1 MEFGSWFAVAMRR
14 LNFGMRYTLFALLIL
29 SAACRSAT
37 SGSDD
42 WPAYANAGGTRYS
55 PLTSIDR
62 TNVAQLQVA
71 WTYHTGE
78 TSFAKESEEK
88 STFEA
93 TPIVIDGTLYIST
106 GFNKIIALDAA
117 TGRERWTYDPKID
130 RDGDYSEVTSR
141 GVSYWGKGKRI
152 FEGTIDARLIALDT
166 ATGKLCS
173 DFGNG
178 GIVDLKNGIAHPRM
192 GDYQVTSPPAIIGD
206 LVIIGSSIGDNGA
219 AELERGVVRAYDAR
233 TGTLRWSFDPIA
245 HEQHSGAANAWS
257 AITADPESGMVFVPT
272 SSPSPD
278 YYGGLRLGNNELANS
293 IVAIRA
299 ATGEVAWHFQVVHHD
314 LWDYDIA
321 TQPVLVDVRGIKAV
335 AVATKMGH
343 LYFFDRLSGK
353 PLFPIEERPVPAS
366 DVAGEEASP
375 TQPFPTAPPP
385 LVPESL
391 KADDVFGVDDDDRA
405 ACRNIVSSLRS
416 DGMFTPPSIR
426 GTLQVPG
433 NVGGMNWGGMSYD
446 PSRHILVASMNHLAA
461 MVRLIPR
468 ADYETDRAKSKG
480 ERIFGEYNGMRGT
493 PFAMYRTIILSPKG
507 VPCTSPPWGTLAAVD
522 VDRGA
527 VRWETP
533 FGSVSR
539 LAAVAPNTGSP
550 NLGGS
555 MTSGGVVFIGAAM
568 DEVFRAFDVETG
580 KELWHA
586 PLPASAQASPMT
598 YRANGKQ
605 FVVIAAGGHGKL
617 HTKRGDAVVA
627 FALP

>member
-1 MEFGSWFAVAMRR
+1 MRH
-14 LNFGMRYTLFALLIL
+14 TLIALLL
-29 SAACRSAT
+29 LAAACRTTT
-37 SGSDD
+37 SSNDDD

-55 PLTSIDR
+55 PLTEIDR
-62 TNVAQLQVA
+62 TNVARLQVA

-78 TSFAKESEEK
+78 ATYTTDAEKK

-93 TPIVIDGTLYIST
+93 TPIVVDGTLYVST
-106 GFNKIIALDAA
+106 GFNKVIALNAA
-117 TGRERWTYDPKID
+117 TGRERWTYDPHID
-130 RDGDYSEVTSR
+130 RDDDYSEVTSR
-141 GVSYWGKGKRI
+141 GVSYWSKGKRI
-152 FEGTIDARLIALDT
+152 FEGTIDARLIALDA
-166 ATGKLCS
+166 ATGALCP
-173 DFGNG
+173 DFGTG
-178 GIVDLKNGIAHPRM
+178 GIVDLKVGVGRVRK
-192 GDYQVTSPPAIIGD
+192 GDYQVTSPPAVIGD
-206 LVIIGSSIGDNGA
+206 LVVIGSSIGDNGA

-233 TGTLRWSFDPIA
+233 SGALRWSFDPIA
-245 HEQHSGAANAWS
+245 HELHSGAANAWA
-257 AITADPESGMVFVPT
+257 AITADPESGLVFVPT

-278 YYGGLRLGNNELANS
+278 YYGGLRLGRNELADS
-293 IVAIRA
+293 IVALRA
-299 ATGEVAWHFQVVHHD
+299 DSGSVVWHFQVVHHD
-314 LWDYDIA
+314 LWDYDVA

-335 AVATKMGH
+335 AVGTKMGH
-343 LYFFDRLSGK
+343 LFFFDRQNGA

-385 LVPESL
+385 IVPEQL
-391 KADDVFGVDDDDRA
+391 NADDAFGIDDTDRA
-405 ACRNIVSSLRS
+405 ACRTLLASLRN

-433 NVGGMNWGGMSYD
+433 NIGGMNWSGMSYD
-446 PSRHILVASMNHLAA
+446 PVRHILVANTNRLAA

-468 ADYETDRAKSKG
+468 ADYDADRARSKG
-480 ERIFGEYNGMRGT
+480 ERIFGEYNGMKGT
-493 PFAMYRTIILSPKG
+493 PYAMYRTIIVSPRG
-507 VPCTSPPWGTLAAVD
+507 IPCTPPPWGALTAID

-533 FGSVSR
+533 FGGVTPIPG
-539 LAAVAPNTGSP
+539 LPANIGSP

-555 MTSGGVVFIGAAM
+555 MTSGGVVFIAAAM

-586 PLPASAQASPMT
+586 QLPASAQASPMT
-598 YRANGKQ
+598 YRAGGKQ

-627 FALP
+627 FAMP

>member
-1 MEFGSWFAVAMRR
+1 
-14 LNFGMRYTLFALLIL
+14 MRYVIALLFL
-29 SAACRSAT
+29 SVACRTTT
-37 SGSDD
+37 SSTDD

-55 PLTSIDR
+55 PLTTIDR
-62 TNVAQLQVA
+62 ANVSRLQVA

-78 TSFAKESEEK
+78 MSFAKESEQK

-93 TPIVIDGTLYIST
+93 TPIVVDGTLYVST
-106 GFNKIIALDAA
+106 GFNKVIALDAA
-117 TGRERWTYDPKID
+117 TGRERWTYDPHID
-130 RDGDYSEVTSR
+130 RSGDYSEVTSR

-152 FEGTIDARLIALDT
+152 FEGTIDARLIALN
-166 ATGKLCS
+166 AITGEPAS
-173 DFGNG
+173 EFGVR
-178 GIVDLKNGIAHPRM
+178 GIVDLTEGIAHPRF
-192 GDYQVTSPPAIIGD
+192 GDYQVTSPPAVIGD
-206 LVIIGSSIGDNGA
+206 LVVIGSSIGDNSG

-233 TGTLRWSFDPIA
+233 TGALRWSFDPIA
-245 HEQHSGAANAWS
+245 HELHSGAANAW
-257 AITADPESGMVFVPT
+257 APITADPESGLVFVPT

-278 YYGGLRLGNNELANS
+278 YYGGLRLGNNEFANS

-299 ATGEVAWHFQVVHHD
+299 SSGEVAWHFQVVHHD
-314 LWDYDIA
+314 LWDYDVA
-321 TQPVLVDVRGIKAV
+321 TQPVLVEVRGIKAV
-335 AVATKMGH
+335 AVGTKMGH
-343 LYFFDRLSGK
+343 LFFFDRLSGK

-366 DVAGEEASP
+366 DVAGEAASP

-385 LVPESL
+385 IVPEQL
-391 KADDVFGVDDDDRA
+391 KAEDAFGVDDADRV
-405 ACRNIVSSLRS
+405 ACRNTLASLRS

-433 NVGGMNWGGMSYD
+433 NIGGMNWGGMSYD
-446 PSRHILVASMNHLAA
+446 PARHILVASTNRLAA

-468 ADYETDRAKSKG
+468 ADYDADRAKSKG
-480 ERIFGEYNGMRGT
+480 ERIFGEYNGMKGT
-493 PFAMYRTIILSPKG
+493 PFAMYRTIIVSPKG
-507 VPCTSPPWGTLAAVD
+507 VPCTPPPWGALTAID

-533 FGSVSR
+533 FGSVSQIPG
-539 LAAVAPNTGSP
+539 LPANIGSP

-568 DEVFRAFDVETG
+568 DEVFRAFDVESG
-580 KELWHA
+580 KELWHG
-586 PLPASAQASPMT
+586 PLPASAQSSPMT
-598 YRANGKQ
+598 YRAGGKQ

>member
-1 MEFGSWFAVAMRR
+1 MRF
-14 LNFGMRYTLFALLIL
+14 LIALSLL
-29 SAACRSAT
+29 AAACRSTT
-37 SGSDD
+37 STGD
-42 WPAYANAGGTRYS
+42 WPAYSNAGGTRYS
-55 PLTSIDR
+55 SLTSIDR
-62 TNVAQLQVA
+62 TNVAQLRVA

-78 TSFAKESEEK
+78 TSFAKDSEQK
-88 STFEA
+88 STFEV
-93 TPIVIDGTLYIST
+93 TPIVVDGTMYLST
-106 GFNKIIALDAA
+106 GFNKVIALDAA

-130 RDGDYSEVTSR
+130 RDGDFSEVTSR
-141 GVSYWGKGKRI
+141 GVSYWEKGKRI
-152 FEGTIDARLIALDT
+152 FEGTIDARLIALDA
-166 ATGKLCS
+166 ATGKLAIE
-173 DFGNG
+173 FGNG
-178 GIVDLKNGIAHPRM
+178 GVVDLKQGIDHPRA
-192 GDYQVTSPPAIIGD
+192 GDYQVTSPPAVIGD
-206 LVIIGSSIGDNGA
+206 LVVIGSAIGDNSA

-233 TGTLRWSFDPIA
+233 SGALRWRFDPIA
-245 HEQHSGAANAWS
+245 REKHSGAANAWGS
-257 AITADPESGMVFVPT
+257 ITADPESGMVFVPT

-278 YYGGLRLGNNELANS
+278 YYGGLRLGDNDLANS

-299 ATGEVAWHFQVVHHD
+299 ATGEVVWHFQVVHHD

-335 AVATKMGH
+335 AVGTKMGH

-353 PLFPIEERPVPAS
+353 PLFPIEERAVPAS
-366 DVAGEEASP
+366 DVAGEVASK

-385 LVPESL
+385 LVPEAL
-391 KADDVFGVDDDDRA
+391 KADNAFGVDDADRT
-405 ACRNIVSSLRS
+405 ACRNILASLRH
-416 DGMFTPPSIR
+416 DGMFTPPSVR
-426 GTLQVPG
+426 GTLQIPG

-446 PSRHILVASMNHLAA
+446 PSRHILVASMNRLAA

-468 ADYETDRAKSKG
+468 ADYEADRAKSKG

-493 PFAMYRTIILSPKG
+493 PFAMYRTIIVSPKG
-507 VPCTSPPWGTLAAVD
+507 VPCTPPPWGVLAAID
-522 VDRGA
+522 VDRGT
-527 VRWETP
+527 VRWQTP
-533 FGSVSR
+533 FGSIPQ
-539 LAAVAPNTGSP
+539 LAALGPNIGSP

-586 PLPASAQASPMT
+586 SLPASAQASPMT
-598 YRANGKQ
+598 YRAGGKQ

>member
-1 MEFGSWFAVAMRR
+1 MRH
-14 LNFGMRYTLFALLIL
+14 GIVLLL
-29 SAACRSAT
+29 LAAACRSTT
-37 SGSDD
+37 STDD
-42 WPAYANAGGTRYS
+42 WPAYSNAGGTRYS
-55 PLTSIDR
+55 SLTAIDR
-62 TNVAQLQVA
+62 TNVAQLKVA

-78 TSFAKESEEK
+78 TSFSKDSEQK
-88 STFEA
+88 STFEV
-93 TPIVIDGTLYIST
+93 TPIVIGGTMYLST
-106 GFNKIIALDAA
+106 GFNKVIALDAA

-130 RDGDYSEVTSR
+130 RDGDFSEVTSR

-152 FEGTIDARLIALDT
+152 FEGTIDARLIALDA
-166 ATGKLCS
+166 ATGEPVKE
-173 DFGNG
+173 FGSRG
-178 GIVDLKNGIAHPRM
+178 TVDLTEGIDHPRF
-192 GDYQVTSPPAIIGD
+192 GDYQVTSPPAVIGD
-206 LVIIGSSIGDNGA
+206 LVVIGSAIGDNSA

-233 TGTLRWSFDPIA
+233 TGALRWSFDPIA
-245 HEQHSGAANAWS
+245 REKKSGAANAWGS
-257 AITADPESGMVFVPT
+257 ITADPESGMVFVPT

-278 YYGGLRLGNNELANS
+278 YYGGLRLGNNDLANS
-293 IVAIRA
+293 IVAVRA
-299 ATGEVAWHFQVVHHD
+299 ATGEVVWHFQVVHHD

-335 AVATKMGH
+335 AVGTKMGH
-343 LYFFDRLSGK
+343 LYFFDRLTGR
-353 PLFPIEERPVPAS
+353 PLFPIEERAVPAS
-366 DVAGEEASP
+366 DVAGEIASK

-385 LVPESL
+385 LVPEAL
-391 KADDVFGVDDDDRA
+391 KADDAFGIDDADRT
-405 ACRNIVSSLRS
+405 ACRNILASLRH
-416 DGMFTPPSIR
+416 DGMFTPPSVR
-426 GTLQVPG
+426 GTLQIPG

-446 PSRHILVASMNHLAA
+446 PSRRILVASMNRLAA

-468 ADYETDRAKSKG
+468 ADYEADRAKSKG

-493 PFAMYRTIILSPKG
+493 PFAMYRTIIVSPKG
-507 VPCTSPPWGTLAAVD
+507 VPCTPPPWGVLAAID

-527 VRWETP
+527 VKWETP
-533 FGSVSR
+533 FGSIPQLSA
-539 LAAVAPNTGSP
+539 LGPNIGSP

-586 PLPASAQASPMT
+586 SLPASAQASPMT
-598 YRANGKQ
+598 YRAGGKQ